1 MKLPKDAL
9 FDKDGKRPCYGFIN
23 GRCTRGDA
31 CPYGHVQESEESK
44 AKCIKDKKKMAERA
58 EKKKAAAAAANNA
71 NGAQQP
77 PVQEP
82 KAKAAAKKQA

>member
-1 MKLPKDAL
+1 MTA
-9 FDKDGKRPCYGFIN
+9 DGKRPCYDFIH
-23 GRCTRGDA
+23 GRCTRGAD
-31 CPYGHVQESEESK
+31 CPFGHVQESEESK
-44 AKCIKDKKKMAERA
+44 AKRIKDEKKMAERA
-58 EKKKAAAAAANNA
+58 EKKKAAAAAANDA